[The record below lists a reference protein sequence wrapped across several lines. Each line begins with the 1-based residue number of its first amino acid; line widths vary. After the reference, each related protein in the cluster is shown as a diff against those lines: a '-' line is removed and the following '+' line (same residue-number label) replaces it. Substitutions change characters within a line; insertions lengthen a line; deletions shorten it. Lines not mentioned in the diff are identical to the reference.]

1 MVVQVSQWESPLR
14 VRFGVVHRLDS
25 SPSVVMMLPVSNPEW
40 IPSRDSLL
48 APLTDLFD
56 FLFMLHHQEGASH
69 ILLICLIVQVSQ
81 WESPLQVRFDFGSSS
96 RFVAGRGWEPRV
108 DPISGFS
115 IGISDGSSR
124 LPLHVTSSGGS
135 LAHPAYM
142 FDCAGEPGGKPQQAV
157 GVDVASVCL
166 LLRSLALR

>member
-1 MVVQVSQWESPLR
+1 MGTILPVSNPEWIPSRDFLLPLLTDLLGFHSMSYHWSGGVHIPLSSMIVQVNQWESLLR

-96 RFVAGRGWEPRV
+96 RFVAGRGY
-108 DPISGFS
+108 D
-115 IGISDGSSR
+115 
-124 LPLHVTSSGGS
+124 TSS
-135 LAHPAYM
+135 
-142 FDCAGEPGGKPQQAV
+142 V
-157 GVDVASVCL
+157 
-166 LLRSLALR
+166 